1 MTWLKYLIKKLM
13 YSLAVLFGVALVVFF
28 LFHALPG
35 DPVSM
40 MAGQRSDVAA
50 REAIAEDLGLNDPL
64 HLQLY
69 HYLKDL
75 SPFSIHLDNI
85 EEQKKYNFYPL
96 LRLPS
101 GKVWVIKKP
110 YMRRSFQSNKR
121 VTEILM
127 ENIAGTFWLAM
138 AAMAFAT
145 IAGII
150 MGVIAAIHQ
159 NTFWDHFYVTLSVIG
174 ISVPSF
180 VAAILMA
187 LVFGYY
193 LSDYTGLNLTGQLWV
208 TDPIYG
214 RQLQLKNLILPAL
227 TLGFRPLA
235 IITQLTRNSMLEILN
250 QDYIRTARAKGLSEF
265 VVIWKHALK
274 NAINPVITAISG
286 WLASLMAGAFFVEYI
301 FGWKGIGSVTIKAV
315 QHLDLPVVMGS
326 TLMIASFFV
335 LINILVD
342 ICYAIADPRIRLNT

>member
-1 MTWLKYLIKKLM
+1 MIWFKYLLKKLL
-13 YSLAVLFGVALVVFF
+13 YSLAVLIGVALVVFF

-50 REAIAEDLGLNDPL
+50 REEIAQELGLNDPL
-64 HLQLY
+64 HMQLF

-75 SPFSIHLDNI
+75 SPLSFHLHDSD
-85 EEQKKYNFYPL
+85 EQKKYKYNIL
-96 LRLPS
+96 LSFNS

-110 YMRRSFQSNKR
+110 YLRRSFQSNKR
-121 VTEILM
+121 VTEILL
-127 ENIAGTFWLAM
+127 ENVEGTFWLALS
-138 AAMAFAT
+138 AMAFAT
-145 IAGII
+145 ISGII

-159 NTFWDHFYVTLSVIG
+159 NTFWDHFYVTVSIIG
-174 ISVPSF
+174 ISLPSF

-187 LVFGYY
+187 LIFGYY

-214 RQLQLKNLILPAL
+214 RELHLKNIILPAL

-235 IITQLTRNSMLEILN
+235 IITQLTRNSMLETLD
-250 QDYIRTARAKGLSEF
+250 QDYIRTARAKGLSEY
-265 VVIWKHALK
+265 VVVWKHGLK

>member
-1 MTWLKYLIKKLM
+1 MIWLKYLLKKLI
-13 YSLAVLFGVALVVFF
+13 YSLAVLFGVALLVFF

-50 REAIAEDLGLNDPL
+50 REVIAEDLGLHDPL

-69 HYLKDL
+69 KYLKDL
-75 SPFSIHLDNI
+75 SPLSIHPDDPSAK
-85 EEQKKYNFYPL
+85 KKYNYHAL
-96 LRLPS
+96 LSLPS

-110 YMRRSFQSNKR
+110 YLRRSFQSNKR

-127 ENIAGTFWLAM
+127 ENIEGTFWLAI

-145 IAGII
+145 VAGIV

-159 NTFWDHFYVTLSVIG
+159 NTFWDHFYVTLSIAG
-174 ISVPSF
+174 ISVPTF

-208 TDPIYG
+208 TDPMYG
-214 RQLQLKNLILPAL
+214 RQLQLKNIILPAL

-235 IITQLTRNSMLEILN
+235 IIAQLTRNSMLEIMD

-265 VVIWKHALK
+265 VVVWKHGLK

-301 FGWKGIGSVTIKAV
+301 FGWKGIGAVTIKAV

-326 TLMIASFFV
+326 TLMIALFFV
-335 LINILVD
+335 LINIVVD
-342 ICYAIADPRIRLNT
+342 IFYAIADPRIRLNT